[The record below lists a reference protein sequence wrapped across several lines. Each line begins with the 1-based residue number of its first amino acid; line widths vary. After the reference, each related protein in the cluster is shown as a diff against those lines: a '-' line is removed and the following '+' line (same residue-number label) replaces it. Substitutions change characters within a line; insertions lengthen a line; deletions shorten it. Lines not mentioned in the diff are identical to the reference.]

1 MKSVVTDKFIASR
14 RIEEGDGAN
23 VDDAIG
29 GR

>member
-1 MKSVVTDKFIASR
+1 MKSVVMDKFIASR

-23 VDDAIG
+23 VDDVIG

>member
-1 MKSVVTDKFIASR
+1 MKSVMIDKVIASR

-23 VDDAIG
+23 VADVIG